1 MKVVKR
7 NGSVV
12 DFDINRIET
21 AMRKAF
27 TQMNEEFDVN
37 LVEKVKNKVVDGMS
51 VEDIQ
56 DLVVKTLMGTRFK
69 DVAIAYQSY
78 RVIRE
83 DIRSKEN
90 GIYKE
95 AEGIFNATNIDVLNE
110 NTNKDSRTLGVQR
123 DLLAGITSK
132 DIYLNKILPKHL
144 AKAHKDGDYH
154 IHDLDYLIAQ
164 ITNCEVINLE
174 RMLKGGCRIGNADMA
189 EPNGIDVAV
198 GHTIQIVASVSSNTF
213 GGCSVPY
220 LDKDLTPYVR
230 KTFIKH
236 YNNGLKYISDSSECI
251 KLDNSEYFIKD
262 WVDKYS
268 EFKKLDKKVFN
279 YAENLT
285 KESVKQAI
293 QGLEYEINSLS
304 TVNGQTPF
312 TTIGIGTEITWEG
325 RLIQEEVFKQ
335 RKGGFGK
342 LKKDVVIF
350 PKIVFAVCDEINF
363 NEDSP
368 NHDIM
373 LLGAECMTKS
383 IYPDILF
390 VSKEEV
396 DREEVLYP
404 MGK

>member
-1 MKVVKR
+1 MKVIKR
-7 NGSVV
+7 NGGIV
-12 DFDINRIET
+12 DFDLNRIKV
-21 AMRKAF
+21 AMSKAF
-27 TQMNEEFDVN
+27 NQMGYKMDDSLLTE
-37 LVEKVKNKVVDGMS
+37 VESRIQEDLN
-51 VEDIQ
+51 VENIQ
-56 DLVVKTLMGTRFK
+56 DIVVKTLMESRYK

-78 RVIRE
+78 RTLKE
-83 DIRSKEN
+83 DIRNKEQ

-110 NTNKDSRTLGVQR
+110 NTNKDSRTLAVQR

-132 DIYLNKILPKHL
+132 EIYLNRIIPKNI
-144 AKAHKDGDYH
+144 AKAHKDGLLH
-154 IHDLDYLIAQ
+154 LHDLDYLLGK
-164 ITNCEVINLE
+164 ITNCEVFDLGK
-174 RMLKGGCRIGNADMA
+174 MLKGGCKIGNADMS

-198 GHTIQIVASVSSNTF
+198 GHTVQIIASISSNTF

-220 LDKDLTPYVR
+220 LDKELTPYIR

-236 YNNGLKYISDSSECI
+236 YNNGLKYLESCVDGLYINNED
-251 KLDNSEYFIKD
+251 YFIKD
-262 WVDKYS
+262 WTNKYE
-268 EFKKLDKKVFN
+268 EFEEYSKKSFE
-279 YAENLT
+279 YAKELT
-285 KESVKQAI
+285 QEAVKQSI

-304 TVNGQTPF
+304 TINGQTPF
-312 TTIGIGTEITWEG
+312 TTIGIGTETTWEG
-325 RLIQEEVFKQ
+325 RMVQIEVFKQ

-342 LKKDVVIF
+342 HKKDVVVF

-396 DREEVLYP
+396 DKEEVLYP